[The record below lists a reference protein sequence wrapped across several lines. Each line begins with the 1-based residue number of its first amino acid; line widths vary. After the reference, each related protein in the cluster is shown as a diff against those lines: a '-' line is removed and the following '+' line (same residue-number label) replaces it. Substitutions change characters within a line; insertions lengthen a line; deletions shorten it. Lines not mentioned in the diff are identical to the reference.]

1 MKKVRVFIERGSDGN
16 YSAYM
21 PDDDGLSYGIIGTG
35 SEAKETVEDF
45 KNAYEGMKSHY
56 AKEGKPFEEV
66 EFEFS
71 YDIPSF
77 LAYYSKKISLAGLE
91 RITGIAQGQLSHYV
105 TGRRNPSKKTIEK
118 IQTALQEFGK
128 ELSHVNFV

>member
-1 MKKVRVFIERGSDGN
+1 MKRVRVFIERASDGN

-21 PDDDGLSYGIIGTG
+21 PDDNNLSYGIIGTG
-35 SEAKETVEDF
+35 MSIDETISDF
-45 KNAYEGMKSHY
+45 HDAYKGMKEHY
-56 AKEGKPFEEV
+56 ADSGKYFEEV

-77 LAYYSKKISLAGLE
+77 LAYYSNRLSLAGLE
-91 RITGIAQGQLSHYV
+91 RITGVAQGQLSHYV
-105 TGRRNPSKKTIEK
+105 TGRRRPSKKTIEK
-118 IQTALQEFGK
+118 IQNALQNFGK

>member
-1 MKKVRVFIERGSDGN
+1 MKRVRVFIERASDGN

-21 PDDDGLSYGIIGTG
+21 PDDNNLSYGIIGTG
-35 SEAKETVEDF
+35 MSIDKTISDF
-45 KNAYEGMKSHY
+45 HDAYKGMKEHY
-56 AKEGKPFEEV
+56 ADSGKYFEEV

-77 LAYYSKKISLAGLE
+77 LAYYSNRLSLAGLE
-91 RITGIAQGQLSHYV
+91 RITGVAQGQLSHYV
-105 TGRRNPSKKTIEK
+105 TGRRRPSKKTIEK
-118 IQTALQEFGK
+118 IQNALQNFGK

>member
-1 MKKVRVFIERGSDGN
+1 MKKVRVFIERASDGS

-21 PDDDGLSYGIIGTG
+21 PDDNNLSYGIIGTG
-35 SEAKETVEDF
+35 MSIDETISDF
-45 KNAYEGMKSHY
+45 HDAYKGMKEHY
-56 AKEGKPFEEV
+56 ADSGKYFEEV

-77 LAYYSKKISLAGLE
+77 LAYYSNRLSLAGLE
-91 RITGIAQGQLSHYV
+91 RITGVAQGQLSHYV
-105 TGRRNPSKKTIEK
+105 TGRRRPSKKTIEK
-118 IQTALQEFGK
+118 IQNALQNFGT

>member
-1 MKKVRVFIERGSDGN
+1 MKKVRVFIERASDGS

-21 PDDDGLSYGIIGTG
+21 PDDNNLSYGIIGTG
-35 SEAKETVEDF
+35 MSIDETISDF
-45 KNAYEGMKSHY
+45 HDAYKGMKEHY
-56 AKEGKPFEEV
+56 ADSGKYFEEV

-77 LAYYSKKISLAGLE
+77 LAYYSNRLSLAGLE
-91 RITGIAQGQLSHYV
+91 SITGVAQGQLSHYV
-105 TGRRNPSKKTIEK
+105 TGRRRPSKKTIEK
-118 IQTALQEFGK
+118 IQNALQNFGK

>member
-1 MKKVRVFIERGSDGN
+1 MKKVRVFIERASDGS

-21 PDDDGLSYGIIGTG
+21 PDDNNLSYGIIGTG
-35 SEAKETVEDF
+35 TSIDETISDF
-45 KNAYEGMKSHY
+45 HDAYEGMKKHY
-56 AKEGKPFEEV
+56 ADSGKYFEEV

-77 LAYYSKKISLAGLE
+77 LAYYSNRLSLAGLE
-91 RITGIAQGQLSHYV
+91 RITGVAQGQLSHYV
-105 TGRRNPSKKTIEK
+105 TGRRRPSKKTIEK
-118 IQTALQEFGK
+118 IQNALQNFGK

>member
-1 MKKVRVFIERGSDGN
+1 MKRVRVFIERASDGN

-21 PDDDGLSYGIIGTG
+21 PDDNNLSYGIIGTG
-35 SEAKETVEDF
+35 TSIDETISDF
-45 KNAYEGMKSHY
+45 HDAYEGMKKHY
-56 AKEGKPFEEV
+56 ADSGKYFEEV

-77 LAYYSKKISLAGLE
+77 LAYYSNRLSLAGLE
-91 RITGIAQGQLSHYV
+91 RITGVAQGQLSHYV
-105 TGRRNPSKKTIEK
+105 TGRRRPSKKTIEK
-118 IQTALQEFGK
+118 IQNALQNFGK